1 MNLLY
6 SHIGP
11 FHCLAADLRAPT
23 THERFRFPREQSGN
37 EVLYSLRLVNGIQK
51 RGLSCLECRSDLET
65 QHSAEVSKGRDCF
78 SMQTRGG
85 LNATLS
91 SDILL
96 FLFIPRG
103 IKASAK
109 ASCRGGVGISNHQ
122 VRTNISLK
130 VSRRKNS
137 ANADPRPDV

>member
-1 MNLLY
+1 MESKKEDY
-6 SHIGP
+6 
-11 FHCLAADLRAPT
+11 RA
-23 THERFRFPREQSGN
+23 SN
-37 EVLYSLRLVNGIQK
+37 VVAISK
-51 RGLSCLECRSDLET
+51 RSIARK
-65 QHSAEVSKGRDCF
+65 VSKGRDCF

-85 LNATLS
+85 LNAILS